1 MHALVQWWQDVT
13 SDDLDE
19 PVSPGI
25 DGPAWMISLL
35 AHASL
40 ILIFGTLFIDMP
52 ASEQPLTL
60 VTAAEEVIEE
70 KEVDIQHFR
79 FSPDESEQTGSAS
92 VVGIDVPAPTAI
104 QHDPIVSVRTELVPV
119 EIAKYEAPVLSDV
132 SAATTVSDKVMMKG
146 NAGVGAVGAVG
157 AVDRITQEIILSL
170 ERRPTIVV
178 WLFDQSWS
186 MLPQRQAVNERLARV
201 YKELGVSD
209 IVARSQKQKPLL
221 SSVIAFGK
229 NVNVLTPELTDDID
243 LIQRTV
249 AGIENDESGVEMTF
263 TAITKA
269 VETYKVH
276 HQYDRRNIMLVVFTD
291 EVGDDEDKLDSTI
304 AACRMHGAPVY
315 VVGAPAPFGRRNIEF
330 KYVDPDPNFD
340 QSVQWLPVRSGPESF
355 LPEMVNMGFIGFE
368 RRDADLYR
376 MDSGFGP
383 YCLTRLCYETG
394 GIFFSVHAA
403 RPESAEGFVPSAS
416 TPAMSARLNYFFD
429 PSIMR
434 SYMPD
439 YLPVNE
445 YVKKI
450 SANKAKQQLV
460 RTAEMSMVMPM
471 DRPQLV
477 FDRNPDN
484 EAALKRTLDEAQKK
498 AAILEP
504 ELNMLYS
511 TLKQGEADR
520 PKITEPRWQANF
532 DLAMARI
539 LAAKVRTEGYNFML
553 ARAKGGLKYDNP
565 KTNLLELQASDDVT
579 WSSQHK
585 KMADQAREL
594 LQRVAHD
601 HSGTPWAKL
610 AEEELQHPI
619 GWRWVARYI
628 PPPPAPAVAKANP
641 KATPTPPPPN
651 NARPKAPPRPMNAQ
665 PKPVRQN
672 IKL

>member
-1 MHALVQWWQDVT
+1 MRKAMVLAVM
-13 SDDLDE
+13 L
-19 PVSPGI
+19 G
-25 DGPAWMISLL
+25 AMSLL
-35 AHASL
+35 GCKKQVPTDIVQKSLRNALRLHAPQTTSGMCGVQVKGLINANITNVVRKPDGATGTAHVSGAPWSAP
-40 ILIFGTLFIDMP
+40 GAP
-52 ASEQPLTL
+52 ALCEGDVEFKYSSKSRT
-60 VTAAEEVIEE
+60 
-70 KEVDIQHFR
+70 
-79 FSPDESEQTGSAS
+79 TGS
-92 VVGIDVPAPTAI
+92 TKR
-104 QHDPIVSVRTELVPV
+104 RTTTTTWFLEHVKLVAV
-119 EIAKYEAPVLSDV
+119 Q
-132 SAATTVSDKVMMKG
+132 TR
-146 NAGVGAVGAVG
+146 GVAFK
-157 AVDRITQEIILSL
+157 AVDE
-170 ERRPTIVV
+170 
-178 WLFDQSWS
+178 D
-186 MLPQRQAVNERLARV
+186 A
-201 YKELGVSD
+201 
-209 IVARSQKQKPLL
+209 
-221 SSVIAFGK
+221 
-229 NVNVLTPELTDDID
+229 
-243 LIQRTV
+243 
-249 AGIENDESGVEMTF
+249 
-263 TAITKA
+263 
-269 VETYKVH
+269 
-276 HQYDRRNIMLVVFTD
+276 
-291 EVGDDEDKLDSTI
+291 DDEDKLDSRI